1 MKISQHI
8 DMTTI
13 EGYKN
18 SYFESDKS
26 YLNIDIT
33 TSRSFALYTIWNNS
47 KTNIKKKIN
56 VRFNNR

>member
-1 MKISQHI
+1 MQKNEWKAKKVKISQYV

-33 TSRSFALYTIWNNS
+33 RIEDY
-47 KTNIKKKIN
+47 
-56 VRFNNR
+56 FNFSAYGSIYF

>member
-1 MKISQHI
+1 
-8 DMTTI
+8 MTTI

-33 TSRSFALYTIWNNS
+33 RIEDY
-47 KTNIKKKIN
+47 
-56 VRFNNR
+56 FNFSVYGSIYF